1 MERKRN
7 EESLILN
14 AIRCLAVSAKVSKEF
29 VKMVDFSKDT
39 VYTNYIESCFGFARA
54 KYSRK
59 DGAATLYFFILFYYS
74 LRNVR
79 LNVWA
84 YSIFY
89 YKAGI
94 SLSIDFPCDFFA

>member
-39 VYTNYIESCFGFARA
+39 VYTN
-54 KYSRK
+54 
-59 DGAATLYFFILFYYS
+59 
-74 LRNVR
+74 
-79 LNVWA
+79 
-84 YSIFY
+84 
-89 YKAGI
+89 
-94 SLSIDFPCDFFA
+94 